1 MTHGI
6 DKVYQNSISNE
17 LIASVFALILTVT
30 STFFV
35 YDNQVE
41 KDLVLT
47 LWITY
52 GLVLLSL
59 FFHYF
64 ILHTFKNL
72 KNYNTCLKLISP
84 FVFWISII
92 YLPVIIIL
100 SFCFFILI
108 TLITKKRYHFV
119 DLHLTDIFSYLYYI
133 S

>member
-1 MTHGI
+1 MRLKFVNYFVTRNV
-6 DKVYQNSISNE
+6 DKFYQNSISNE
-17 LIASVFALILTVT
+17 LIASIFALILTVT
-30 STFFV
+30 STYFV

-52 GLVLLSL
+52 ALVLLSL

-64 ILHTFKNL
+64 ILDTFKNL

-92 YLPVIIIL
+92 YLPIIIVL

-108 TLITKKRYHFV
+108 TLITKKI
-119 DLHLTDIFSYLYYI
+119 DLMS
-133 S
+133 